1 MTTVPLAFFWGDD
14 ELSAARAV
22 DRFEAALA
30 AEGGAPLE
38 RWVLRGNRN
47 TATGQLADLNERV
60 ATPVMF
66 GGGTLAVVL
75 NAGAL
80 VVKNEDRDAFLASLA
95 LIASGNALVILDAS
109 QSGAKAP
116 TPKRLADAVASAGG
130 TVRQFRSP
138 KGGALSGWIEAEA
151 RDRGLTLALGAAKA
165 IAERVGGFVQE
176 GDAERRHQTRIA
188 SMELDKLALY
198 RGVEPIGPDDVRALV
213 AEAVPGSV
221 WAFTDAV
228 GERRVEPALELLDRL
243 FESTPEPVLLAVLHR
258 RVRELLETRDRLDAG
273 ERLPAIGK
281 AMGISTDYRMEKLRD
296 QAKLWTTAG
305 LIAALDGLVEL
316 DAMVKGAPGSEVGE
330 TQRRLAFGLW
340 VIDHAGDD
348 RRRT

>member
-1 MTTVPLAFFWGDD
+1 VTTVPLAFFWGDD

-47 TATGQLADLNERV
+47 TASGQLADLNERV

-66 GGGTLAVVL
+66 GGGTLAVVH
-75 NAGAL
+75 NAGTL
-80 VVKNEDRDAFLASLA
+80 MVKTEDRDAFLAA
-95 LIASGNALVILDAS
+95 LDLVAPGNAMVILDAS

-116 TPKRLADAVASAGG
+116 VPKRLADAISAAGG
-130 TVRQFRSP
+130 SVRQFRSP
-138 KGGALSGWIEAEA
+138 KGGALAGWIEAEA
-151 RDRGLTLALGAAKA
+151 RERGLTLAPGSAKL

-176 GDAERRHQTRIA
+176 GDAERRHQTSIA

-198 RGVEPIGPDDVRALV
+198 RGSEPIGPDDVRALV

-228 GERRVEPALELLDRL
+228 GERRVERALELLERL
-243 FESTPEPVLLAVLHR
+243 IETTPEPVLLAVLHR

-281 AMGISTDYRMEKLRD
+281 AMGITTEYRMEKLRE
-296 QAKLWTTAG
+296 QARLWTTAE
-305 LIAALDGLVEL
+305 LTEALDGLVEL

-340 VIDHAGDD
+340 LIDQVGRD
-348 RRRT
+348 RRSA